1 MGSTSEQ
8 NGPTTHNTLTH
19 EAFNMANSRRVTAQA
34 SVITP
39 TYIGGYVQPTTSA
52 IPGVITI
59 PSPITAPANL
69 ADAFKPKRAG
79 KNPKLSHIVFV
90 LDESSSM
97 SSCYDQTIAG
107 YNEYLK
113 AQKEDAKKTGIQTLV
128 SLFKFNGSNVD
139 CIFDRQDVQE
149 VTELTKF
156 NYRPSGG
163 TNLHD
168 AMGGVMMKINSLLQ
182 EKKKDD
188 RESVIITVLTD
199 GEENQSRTFRSTD
212 VKGMVEKAEAKNWG
226 FMFLGANID
235 AFHAGSALGFNHNN
249 TMQFSTANAAE
260 TMRGASA
267 MTSRMKGAYASG
279 MDTGSTYAATAFM
292 ADERAAAVGDKDAGK

>member
-1 MGSTSEQ
+1 MTISRRITPQATIINPNMTGIHPIT
-8 NGPTTHNTLTH
+8 NTLGVVNPYQIPV
-19 EAFNMANSRRVTAQA
+19 ATA
-34 SVITP
+34 TP
-39 TYIGGYVQPTTSA
+39 VNQPA
-52 IPGVITI
+52 H
-59 PSPITAPANL
+59 L

-113 AQKEDAKKTGIQTLV
+113 AQKEDAEKTGIKTLV
-128 SLFKFNGSNVD
+128 SLYKFNGYDVRA
-139 CIFDRQDVQE
+139 IFDRQDVAE
-149 VTELTKF
+149 VQPLDKT

-168 AMGGVMMKINSLLQ
+168 AMGGVMMKINALLA
-182 EKKKDD
+182 EKKKED

-212 VKGMVEKAEAKNWG
+212 VKAMVEKAEGKNWG

-235 AFHAGSALGFNHNN
+235 AFHAGATLGFNHNN
-249 TMQFSTANAAE
+249 TMQFNTANAAE
-260 TMRGASA
+260 TMRSASS
-267 MTSRMKGAYASG
+267 MTARMKGAYASG
-279 MDTGSTYAATAFM
+279 LDTSSTYAATAFY
-292 ADERAAAVGDKDAGK
+292 DSERAAAVGDTDAGK

>member
-1 MGSTSEQ
+1 MTI
-8 NGPTTHNTLTH
+8 
-19 EAFNMANSRRVTAQA
+19 SRR
-34 SVITP
+34 ITP
-39 TYIGGYVQPTTSA
+39 QATIISPNITGIHPIHNSGYVPNTSSA
-52 IPGVITI
+52 VNPYQIPVA
-59 PSPITAPANL
+59 TATPVNL
-69 ADAFKPKRAG
+69 ATAFKPKRAG

-113 AQKEDAKKTGIQTLV
+113 AQKEDAEKTGIKTLV
-128 SLFKFNGSNVD
+128 SLYKFNGSDVRA
-139 CIFDRQDVQE
+139 IFDRQDVAE
-149 VTELTKF
+149 VPQLDKT

-168 AMGGVMMKINSLLQ
+168 AMGGVMMKINALLA
-182 EKKKDD
+182 EKKKED

-212 VKGMVEKAEAKNWG
+212 VKAMVEKAEGKNWG

-235 AFHAGSALGFNHNN
+235 AFHAGATLGFNHNN
-249 TMQFSTANAAE
+249 TMQFNTANAAE
-260 TMRGASA
+260 TMRSASS
-267 MTSRMKGAYASG
+267 MTARMKGAYASG
-279 MDTGSTYAATAFM
+279 LDTSSTYAATAFY
-292 ADERAAAVGDKDAGK
+292 DSERAAAVGDTDAGK